1 MSTSS
6 STQSAMYHGVDFWK
20 IVAWVKDELA
30 ARLNSFVCR
39 WDSSSKTV
47 RLTIGRGVFSIGASQ
62 PKGAGLDRHE
72 RRRVLFGCSQATS
85 HRECGLST
93 GIRIRHDLLRFGL
106 LHSHRRSSSDTNLPH
121 GGGQLLKCSAR
132 GDPSLRRVSPAAGP
146 SPRGPAAPPQGRR
159 ATALDRIGMRHFN
172 RRVWEAQSLS
182 TERME
187 IRRIAQA
194 SPSHSDNGRLSTPWR
209 EVIFL

>member
-1 MSTSS
+1 MSTIS
-6 STQSAMYHGVDFWK
+6 STQSAYHGVDFWK

-47 RLTIGRGVFSIGASQ
+47 RLTIGRGVFQLALRSR
-62 PKGAGLDRHE
+62 KGAGLDRHQ
-72 RRRVLFGCSQATS
+72 RRRVLFGCSQVTS

-121 GGGQLLKCSAR
+121 GGGQLPKCSAR
-132 GDPSLRRVSPAAGP
+132 GDPPFAVVRPRPVPP
-146 SPRGPAAPPQGRR
+146 SRGPAALPQGGW
-159 ATALDRIGMRHFN
+159 ATAGSDRQEHFN
-172 RRVWEAQSLS
+172 R
-182 TERME
+182 
-187 IRRIAQA
+187 
-194 SPSHSDNGRLSTPWR
+194 
-209 EVIFL
+209 

>member
-20 IVAWVKDELA
+20 IVAWVKGRACTSVEQ
-30 ARLNSFVCR
+30 FHPQ
-39 WDSSSKTV
+39 WDSSSKTL
-47 RLTIGRGVFSIGASQ
+47 RLTVGSGAFQLARRSR
-62 PKGAGLDRHE
+62 KGAGLDRHQ
-72 RRRVLFGCSQATS
+72 RRRFLFGCSQATS

-93 GIRIRHDLLRFGL
+93 GIRIRHNLLRFGL

-121 GGGQLLKCSAR
+121 GGGQLPKCSAR

-146 SPRGPAAPPQGRR
+146 SPRGPAASPQGRR
-159 ATALDRIGMRHFN
+159 ATAPDRIGMGQLN

-182 TERME
+182 TRRME
-187 IRRIAQA
+187 IRRSA
-194 SPSHSDNGRLSTPWR
+194 PSVSQPFR
-209 EVIFL
+209 

>member
-6 STQSAMYHGVDFWK
+6 STRSAMYHGVDFWK

-30 ARLNSFVCR
+30 PRLNSFVRR
-39 WDSSSKTV
+39 WDSSSKTL
-47 RLTIGRGVFSIGASQ
+47 RLTVGSGVFQLARRSR
-62 PKGAGLDRHE
+62 KGAGLDRHQ
-72 RRRVLFGCSQATS
+72 RRRFLFGCSQATS

-93 GIRIRHDLLRFGL
+93 GIRIRHNLLRFGL
-106 LHSHRRSSSDTNLPH
+106 LHSHQRSSSDTNLPH
-121 GGGQLLKCSAR
+121 GGGQLPKCSAR

-159 ATALDRIGMRHFN
+159 ATALDRIGMGQLN

-182 TERME
+182 TRRME
-187 IRRIAQA
+187 IRRSA
-194 SPSHSDNGRLSTPWR
+194 PSVSQPFR
-209 EVIFL
+209 

>member
-1 MSTSS
+1 MSTSA

-30 ARLNSFVCR
+30 ARLNSFVR
-39 WDSSSKTV
+39 WWDSSSKTL
-47 RLTIGRGVFSIGASQ
+47 RLTVGSGVFQLARRSR
-62 PKGAGLDRHE
+62 KGAGLDRHQ

-85 HRECGLST
+85 HSECGLST

-106 LHSHRRSSSDTNLPH
+106 LHSHRRSSSDANWPH
-121 GGGQLLKCSAR
+121 GGGQLPKCSAR

-159 ATALDRIGMRHFN
+159 ATALDRIGMGRLN
-172 RRVWEAQSLS
+172 RRVWEAHSLS
-182 TERME
+182 TRRME
-187 IRRIAQA
+187 IRRSA
-194 SPSHSDNGRLSTPWR
+194 PSVSQPFR
-209 EVIFL
+209 

>member
-30 ARLNSFVCR
+30 ARLNSFVRR
-39 WDSSSKTV
+39 WDSSSKTL
-47 RLTIGRGVFSIGASQ
+47 RLTIGRGVFQLALRSRGCRSRSTSATSRSLWLLAGNFSSRMWSIHGHTHSALFAEIWIASLAPTFLVGYQFASRRRTASQ
-62 PKGAGLDRHE
+62 VLGA
-72 RRRVLFGCSQATS
+72 
-85 HRECGLST
+85 
-93 GIRIRHDLLRFGL
+93 
-106 LHSHRRSSSDTNLPH
+106 RRSLP
-121 GGGQLLKCSAR
+121 
-132 GDPSLRRVSPAAGP
+132 SPCFACGR
-146 SPRGPAAPPQGRR
+146 SFPRGPAAPPQGRR

-182 TERME
+182 TRRME
-187 IRRIAQA
+187 IRRSAQA
-194 SPSHSDNGRLSTPWR
+194 SLSHSDNGRLSTPWR

>member
-6 STQSAMYHGVDFWK
+6 STRSAMYHGVDFWK

-39 WDSSSKTV
+39 WDSSSRTV

-62 PKGAGLDRHE
+62 PKGAGLDRHQ
-72 RRRVLFGCSQATS
+72 RRRVLFGCSQVTS
-85 HRECGLST
+85 HRGLST
-93 GIRIRHDLLRFGL
+93 GIRIWHDLLRFGL

-146 SPRGPAAPPQGRR
+146 SPGDRPLLLRAVGQRR
-159 ATALDRIGMRHFN
+159 WIG
-172 RRVWEAQSLS
+172 
-182 TERME
+182 
-187 IRRIAQA
+187 
-194 SPSHSDNGRLSTPWR
+194 
-209 EVIFL
+209 

>member
-30 ARLNSFVCR
+30 ARLNSFVRR
-39 WDSSSKTV
+39 WDSSSKTL
-47 RLTIGRGVFSIGASQ
+47 RLTIGRGVFQLALRSR
-62 PKGAGLDRHE
+62 KGAGLDRHQ
-72 RRRVLFGCSQATS
+72 RRRVLFGCSQVTS

-121 GGGQLLKCSAR
+121 GGGQLPKCSAR
-132 GDPSLRRVSPAAGP
+132 GDPSLRRGSPAAGP
-146 SPRGPAAPPQGRR
+146 SPRGPAAPPQGRW
-159 ATALDRIGMRHFN
+159 ATALDRMGMGHLN
-172 RRVWEAQSLS
+172 R
-182 TERME
+182 
-187 IRRIAQA
+187 
-194 SPSHSDNGRLSTPWR
+194 
-209 EVIFL
+209 